1 MNYKESLDYLLKY
14 ADYER
19 LPRSGIVWDLKRV
32 ESFLKRLGDP
42 HKYART
48 VHVAGTKGK
57 GSTSAMIASIL
68 KTAGYKTGLYT
79 SPHLLSY
86 TERIQVNGKP
96 ISEADWTG
104 LVEEIQPHVEAEN
117 KSGEFGQLTT

>member
-32 ESFLKRLGDP
+32 ESLLARLDNP

-57 GSTSAMIASIL
+57 GQHLRHDSLDSQE
-68 KTAGYKTGLYT
+68 GGL
-79 SPHLLSY
+79 
-86 TERIQVNGKP
+86 
-96 ISEADWTG
+96 
-104 LVEEIQPHVEAEN
+104 
-117 KSGEFGQLTT
+117 